1 MRKFLSLLLVF
12 VMTLA
17 LMMPTAWATPLPTI
31 MANAKDT
38 TSNTIAKYG
47 NVTTDITTADLK
59 AAGFDYGDMVT
70 VEFLDQKLTIP
81 VVPTY
86 SYVDNGSAAV
96 IAPDGGK
103 VSLAINMGNFATTY

>member
-17 LMMPTAWATPLPTI
+17 LMMPTAWATNSTI
-31 MANAKDT
+31 TAKAQDT

-59 AAGFDYGDMVT
+59 AAGFDYGDVVT
-70 VEFLDQKLTIP
+70 VEFLTR
-81 VVPTY
+81 
-86 SYVDNGSAAV
+86 N
-96 IAPDGGK
+96 
-103 VSLAINMGNFATTY
+103 